1 MIVIPSDLVNE
12 IRRSKGSKDVQ
23 FFSHDDGDVFTVFT
37 PSSLKGN
44 VQGSLIWT
52 EEDKPIVGAVGKDL
66 AKIKLVVSNNTDA
79 VWQSSAIGNLKVHGY
94 VRCQNSWKQ
103 TPVQI
108 VPVKEELF
116 SRLGGL
122 FETDVLFQKR
132 VFILGQGSGGSQITL
147 ELVKSGI
154 GKIDMMDHDRLEVG
168 NLVRHAA
175 FLKDIGR
182 YKTKVM
188 DEMIQGKNPEV
199 EVRTWEEKVS
209 WESIDVVREIIKQ
222 ADIVI
227 CATDN
232 QPSKLIVNRLC
243 VEEKK
248 PCIFA
253 GAFRRAYGG
262 QILFVK
268 PNVTPCYQCFLMLLP
283 EQTQDQEISSHRQ
296 AEGLAYTDRPV
307 PIEPGLSTD
316 IAPIGLMVVKLAIQ
330 ELLKGTE
337 TTLRSLDEDLVA
349 SWYLWLNRREQGTQY
364 ESLRPLEY
372 NIDGMHVLRW
382 YGVAFERHPGCPVCG
397 NFEGYQIEAENM
409 TVPIFDDL

>member
-1 MIVIPSDLVNE
+1 MIVISSDLVE
-12 IRRSKGSKDVQ
+12 EVKRIKGSKDVQ

-37 PSSLKGN
+37 PSGLKGN

-52 EEDKPIVGAVGKDL
+52 EEDKPIIDATGKDS
-66 AKIKLVVSNNTDA
+66 AKIQLLVSNYTTTSG
-79 VWQSSAIGNLKVHGY
+79 QSSEISSLKVNGY
-94 VRCQNSWKQ
+94 VKHQDSWKE
-103 TPVQI
+103 TPVQVVAI
-108 VPVKEELF
+108 KEELF
-116 SRLGGL
+116 SRIEGL
-122 FETDVLFQKR
+122 YETDVLSKKH
-132 VFILGQGSGGSQITL
+132 VFILGQGTGGSQITL
-147 ELVKSGI
+147 EFGKLCA
-154 GKIDMMDHDRLEVG
+154 GKIDTMDDDRLEVG

-175 FLKDIGR
+175 SLKDIGR

-188 DEMIQGKNPEV
+188 AEMILGKNPEA

-209 WESIDVVREIIKQ
+209 WETVDLVREIIKR

-283 EQTQDQEISSHRQ
+283 EQAQDQEISSHRQ

-330 ELLKGTE
+330 ELLKDTE
-337 TTLRSLDEDLVA
+337 TTLSSLDEDLVA
-349 SWYLWLNRREQGTQY
+349 PWYLWLNRREQGTQY

-382 YGVAFERHPGCPVCG
+382 YGVSFERHPGCPVCG
-397 NFEGYQIEAENM
+397 NFEEYQIEAENM
-409 TVPIFDDL
+409 TVPIFDNL

>member
-1 MIVIPSDLVNE
+1 M
-12 IRRSKGSKDVQ
+12 
-23 FFSHDDGDVFTVFT
+23 
-37 PSSLKGN
+37 
-44 VQGSLIWT
+44 
-52 EEDKPIVGAVGKDL
+52 
-66 AKIKLVVSNNTDA
+66 
-79 VWQSSAIGNLKVHGY
+79 
-94 VRCQNSWKQ
+94 
-103 TPVQI
+103 
-108 VPVKEELF
+108 
-116 SRLGGL
+116 
-122 FETDVLFQKR
+122 
-132 VFILGQGSGGSQITL
+132 
-147 ELVKSGI
+147 
-154 GKIDMMDHDRLEVG
+154 
-168 NLVRHAA
+168 RHAA
-175 FLKDIGR
+175 SLKDIGR

-188 DEMIQGKNPEV
+188 AEMILGKNPEA

-209 WESIDVVREIIKQ
+209 WETVDLVREIIKR

-283 EQTQDQEISSHRQ
+283 EQAQDQEISSHRQ

-330 ELLKGTE
+330 ELLKDTE

-349 SWYLWLNRREQGTQY
+349 PWYLWLNRREQDTQY

-382 YGVAFERHPGCPVCG
+382 YGVSFERHPGCPVCG